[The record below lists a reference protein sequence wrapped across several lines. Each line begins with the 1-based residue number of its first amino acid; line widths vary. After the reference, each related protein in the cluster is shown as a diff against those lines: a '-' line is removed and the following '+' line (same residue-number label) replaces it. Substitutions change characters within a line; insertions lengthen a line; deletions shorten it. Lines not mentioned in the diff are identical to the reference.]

1 MAFTVA
7 EGNALLGDVFTP
19 WVQDLSL
26 SVTDV
31 SESGATLLL
40 PFSESLCRAGGI
52 LCGQSLMALA
62 DTAAV
67 LAVCAASGAYRDM
80 ATVDQSIH
88 LLKPVSRQ
96 NVTAEATVTRLGRTM
111 AFISVTMSG
120 AGDEK
125 NVVMAQLAYAVK
137 PPES

>member
-1 MAFTVA
+1 MPFTVA
-7 EGNALLGDVFTP
+7 DGNALLSQVFAP

-26 SVTDV
+26 AVTNITD
-31 SESGATLLL
+31 SGAVLRL
-40 PFSESLCRAGGI
+40 PFSESLCREGQI

-67 LAVCAASGAYRDM
+67 LAVCAASGTYRDM

-88 LLKPVSRQ
+88 LLKPVSGQ
-96 NVTAEATVTRLGRTM
+96 DVLASADVTRLGRTM

-120 AGDEK
+120 AEDEK
-125 NVVMAQLAYAVK
+125 VVAMAQLAYAVQ
-137 PPES
+137 PAG